1 MFALIN
7 IVLSFSFYFVYIKS
21 PNERPTATQICIL
34 ATLSSLSLFLLPNSS
49 TLSFC
54 IGAGLLLSNGIIYG
68 VICLATTIPVLFGD
82 PGFPVQCSHR
92 FRVGESELKLIFP
105 WYKCNF
111 EHVTVEPKFVLRYH
125 QLQNQKNKTAI
136 EGIVFSYLQE
146 YFYFKSV
153 QSFMSKNRNKTKE
166 MLSNIRKR
174 L

>member
-1 MFALIN
+1 MFALMN
-7 IVLSFSFYFVYIKS
+7 IVLSFLFAYVYMLS
-21 PNERPTATQICIL
+21 PNERPTATQICFL
-34 ATLSSLSLFLLPNSS
+34 ATLSSLSLLLLPNSS

-82 PGFPVQCSHR
+82 AGFPVQCSHR
-92 FRVGESELKLIFP
+92 FRVGDLEPKLIFP

-111 EHVTVEPKFVLRYH
+111 DHVTVEPKFVLRYH

-146 YFYFKSV
+146 YFYFKSA
-153 QSFMSKNRNKTKE
+153 QSFISKNRNKTKQ
-166 MLSNIRKR
+166 NDIKR
-174 L
+174 